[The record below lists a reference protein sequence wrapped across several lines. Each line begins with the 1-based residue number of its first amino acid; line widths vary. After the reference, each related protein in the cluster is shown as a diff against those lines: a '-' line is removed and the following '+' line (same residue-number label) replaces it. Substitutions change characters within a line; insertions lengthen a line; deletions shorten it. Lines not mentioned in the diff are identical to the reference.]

1 MKDGDDAAR
10 CERAPEYPPL
20 LPDSSIPELSRPMSG
35 ANREDWKL
43 RMIEAFIGRDPFEW
57 GTGYLPPPS
66 YVPPDQGVVESF
78 YVRLKSD
85 DDAVAVAVSLGEI
98 SSILISTRNRFRGDK
113 ARLAE
118 SDVARARR
126 MIDVLAWMTR
136 ARAAENTRGEES

>member
-1 MKDGDDAAR
+1 
-10 CERAPEYPPL
+10 
-20 LPDSSIPELSRPMSG
+20 MSG
-35 ANREDWKL
+35 VDREDWKL

-66 YVPPDQGVVESF
+66 YVPPDQSVVESF

-85 DDAVAVAVSLGEI
+85 GAVAAAVSLEEI
-98 SSILISTRNRFRGDK
+98 SGILMSTRNRFRGDK
-113 ARLAE
+113 AKLAE

-136 ARAAENTRGEES
+136 APAAENTGEES